1 MRIPICVFGIGKGV
15 WINGRNVSDQRNR
28 PGDQVP
34 RELDHHCAKR
44 MNMGADRII
53 ERKNIR
59 RLIYDFRMT
68 EFMDSSG
75 VGRSWVGIAISRL
88 VGGVIRAIHVN
99 DRVERLF
106 HLAGI
111 DKVIEIEKEKSW
123 MKAGS
128 QKEDSYGTHQ

>member
-1 MRIPICVFGIGKGV
+1 MEKLFQT
-15 WINGRNVSDQRNR
+15 NGTALVIK
-28 PGDQVP
+28 VP

-59 RLIYDFRMT
+59 RLIYDFRMR

-75 VGRSWVGIAISRL
+75 VGAIMGRYRNIRL

>member
-1 MRIPICVFGIGKGV
+1 MAVTCTGGDRVLTAS
-15 WINGRNVSDQRNR
+15 VS
-28 PGDQVP
+28 GEV
-34 RELDHHCAKR
+34 DHHRAR
-44 MNMGADRII
+44 RIMEELEQAI
-53 ERKNIR
+53 DGMAPRQFTLDLSEVS
-59 RLIYDFRMT
+59 
-68 EFMDSSG
+68 FMDSSG
-75 VGRSWVGIAISRL
+75 VGAIMGRYRNIRL

>member
-1 MRIPICVFGIGKGV
+1 MGCSGMGGIM
-15 WINGRNVSDQRNR
+15 GRYRN
-28 PGDQVP
+28 
-34 RELDHHCAKR
+34 
-44 MNMGADRII
+44 I
-53 ERKNIR
+53 
-59 RLIYDFRMT
+59 
-68 EFMDSSG
+68 
-75 VGRSWVGIAISRL
+75 RL

>member
-1 MRIPICVFGIGKGV
+1 MSFSLFQQFAQFRQIPAHQI
-15 WINGRNVSDQRNR
+15 
-28 PGDQVP
+28 
-34 RELDHHCAKR
+34 
-44 MNMGADRII
+44 
-53 ERKNIR
+53 
-59 RLIYDFRMT
+59 
-68 EFMDSSG
+68 
-75 VGRSWVGIAISRL
+75 RL